1 MFGFKSNKNKVTKQD
16 YRDLQN
22 MIIEQLVKDEDGNNI
37 IDPEYF
43 HQTCSIEFT
52 ASGKPK
58 KLKYEPEKYS
68 KSKNTKNI
76 EGIQNYSNTTRR
88 RYNEES
94 YSDLYLDHLAGDIT
108 ASALIGLDPDEY

>member
-1 MFGFKSNKNKVTKQD
+1 MFGFKNNNQKVTKQD

-22 MIIEQLVKDEDGNNI
+22 MIIEELVKDEDGNNI

-58 KLKYEPEKYS
+58 KLKYEPEKYN
-68 KSKNTKNI
+68 KTKTTNNRQD
-76 EGIQNYSNTTRR
+76 IQNYSNTRIKR
-88 RYNEES
+88 NDEES
-94 YSDLYLDHLAGDIT
+94 YSDLYLAHLAGDIT
-108 ASALIGLDPDEY
+108 ASAIIGLDPDEY